1 MTFGK
6 SFAVVCQIIA
16 KQGMRT
22 EKESN
27 LELSSIYHTEVKTT
41 IKLQLNGHTSPR
53 PSLIKSEVI
62 VGV

>member
-1 MTFGK
+1 
-6 SFAVVCQIIA
+6 
-16 KQGMRT
+16 MRT

-27 LELSSIYHTEVKTT
+27 LELSSIYHNEVKTT

>member
-27 LELSSIYHTEVKTT
+27 LELSSIYHNEVQTT
-41 IKLQLNGHTSPR
+41 IKLQLNGHTFPR
-53 PSLIKSEVI
+53 LSLIKSEVFM
-62 VGV
+62 

>member
-27 LELSSIYHTEVKTT
+27 LELSSIYHNEVKTT
-41 IKLQLNGHTSPR
+41 IKLQLNGQDLH
-53 PSLIKSEVI
+53 
-62 VGV
+62 